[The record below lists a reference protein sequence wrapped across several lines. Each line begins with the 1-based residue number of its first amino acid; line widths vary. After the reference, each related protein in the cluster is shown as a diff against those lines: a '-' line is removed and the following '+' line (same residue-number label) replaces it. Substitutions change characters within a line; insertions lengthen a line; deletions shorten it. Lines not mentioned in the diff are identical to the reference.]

1 MKEIFS
7 ILQSRYKEGKSS
19 MLAVIVDER
28 GSAPR
33 GAGAV
38 MVVGENGLLC
48 GTIGGGNLEYQS
60 TKIAQQMLTEGT
72 SKLEH
77 FCLSPNQVA
86 DLGMICG
93 GNVDVL
99 FLYVPTGDGLVGA
112 MLDEACAAMQS
123 HRAAWMILPLDC
135 SGLGIYTAENGVY
148 GVDMPGVFSEQLA
161 ACRQGVLELNGEK
174 CYVQQL
180 FGAGIVYLFGGGHL
194 TKELVP
200 VIAHMGFRCV
210 VADDREEFSNP
221 ARFPDAENVQMVDFA
236 RLEGAFDIE
245 PEDYICIMTRGH
257 LGDYDCERFAL
268 TTPAC
273 YIGAVGSRRKTETVN
288 AKLIAAGFTK
298 NDLARVSTPIG
309 LDIMSETP
317 AEIAVSIAAQLILRR
332 AKRRKEGL

>member
-1 MKEIFS
+1 MKEIFE
-7 ILQSRYKEGKSS
+7 ILNDRYKTEKSS
-19 MLAVIVDER
+19 MFVVVVDDT

-33 GAGAV
+33 GAGAA
-38 MVVGENGLLC
+38 MAVGENGLIC

-60 TKIAQQMLTEGT
+60 TKMAQQLLLDGE

-77 FCLSPNQVA
+77 FRLSPNQVA

-99 FLYVPTGDGLVGA
+99 FLYVPTGDEPVGA
-112 MLDEACAAMQS
+112 MLADACDAMQR
-123 HRAAWMILPLDC
+123 HHAAWLILPLDC
-135 SGLGIYTAENGVY
+135 SGLGLYTAENGVY
-148 GVDMPGVFSEQLA
+148 GVDMPGVVSEQVA
-161 ACRQGVLELNGEK
+161 GCRQGVLELNGK
-174 CYVQQL
+174 SCYVQQL
-180 FGAGIVYLFGGGHL
+180 FGAGIVYLFCGGHL

-221 ARFPDAENVQMVDFA
+221 ARFPEAEKTLTVDFA
-236 RLEGAFDIE
+236 KLEGIFEIQ

-257 LGDYDCERFAL
+257 LGDYACESYAL

-273 YIGAVGSRRKTETVN
+273 YIGAVGSSRKTATINE
-288 AKLIAAGFTK
+288 KLLAAGFTQ
-298 NDLARVSTPIG
+298 DDIARVTTPIG

-317 AEIAVSIAAQLILRR
+317 AEIAVSIAAQLILHR
-332 AKRRKEGL
+332 AKRRKQGL

>member
-1 MKEIFS
+1 MKEIFE
-7 ILQSRYKEGKSS
+7 ILNDRYKTEKSS
-19 MLAVIVDER
+19 MFVVVVDDT

-33 GAGAV
+33 GAGAA
-38 MVVGENGLLC
+38 MAVGENGLIC

-60 TKIAQQMLTEGT
+60 TKMAQQLLLDGE

-77 FCLSPNQVA
+77 FRLSPNQVA

-99 FLYVPTGDGLVGA
+99 FLYVPTGDELVGA
-112 MLDEACAAMQS
+112 MLADACDAMQR
-123 HRAAWMILPLDC
+123 HRAAWLILPLDC
-135 SGLGIYTAENGVY
+135 SGLGLYTAENGVY
-148 GVDMPGVFSEQLA
+148 GVDMPGVVSEQVA
-161 ACRQGVLELNGEK
+161 GCRQGVLELNGK
-174 CYVQQL
+174 SCYVQQL

-221 ARFPDAENVQMVDFA
+221 ARFPEAEKTLTVDFA
-236 RLEGAFDIE
+236 KLDGVFEIQ

-257 LGDYDCERFAL
+257 LGDYACESYAL
-268 TTPAC
+268 TTAAC
-273 YIGAVGSRRKTETVN
+273 YIGAVGSSRKTATIN
-288 AKLIAAGFTK
+288 DKLLASGFTQ
-298 NDLARVSTPIG
+298 DDIARVTTPIG

-317 AEIAVSIAAQLILRR
+317 AEIAVSIAAQLILHR
-332 AKRRKEGL
+332 AKRRKQGL

>member
-1 MKEIFS
+1 MKEIFEV
-7 ILQSRYKEGKSS
+7 LHDRYKTRKSS
-19 MLAVIVDER
+19 LFVVIVDDT

-33 GAGAV
+33 GAGAA
-38 MVVGENGLLC
+38 MVVGENGLIC

-60 TKIAQQMLTEGT
+60 TKMAQQLLAEGK

-77 FCLSPNQVA
+77 FRLSPNQVA

-93 GNVDVL
+93 GDVDVL
-99 FLYVPTGDGLVGA
+99 FLYIPMGDEAVGA
-112 MLDEACAAMQS
+112 MLADACDAIKS
-123 HRAAWMILPLDC
+123 HRSAWMILPLDC

-148 GVDMPGVFSEQLA
+148 GVDMPGVVSEQLA
-161 ACRQGVLELNGEK
+161 GCRQGVLELNGK
-174 CYVQQL
+174 SCYVQQL

-200 VIAHMGFRCV
+200 VIARMGFRCV

-221 ARFPDAENVQMVDFA
+221 ERFPKAEKTLTVDFA
-236 RLEGAFDIE
+236 KLEGVFDIQ

-257 LGDYDCERFAL
+257 LGDYACESFAL

-273 YIGAVGSRRKTETVN
+273 YIGAVGSRRKTATINE
-288 AKLIAAGFTK
+288 KLLAAGFTSE
-298 NDLARVSTPIG
+298 DIARVTTPIG

-317 AEIAVSIAAQLILRR
+317 AEIAISIAAQLILHR
-332 AKRRKEGL
+332 AKRRKENL

>member
-7 ILQSRYKEGKSS
+7 ILQNRYEASKSS
-19 MLAVIVDER
+19 MFVVIVDER

-33 GAGAV
+33 GTGAV
-38 MVVGENGLLC
+38 MVVGEKGLLC

-60 TKIAQQMLTEGT
+60 TKIAQQLLTEGK

-77 FCLSPNQVA
+77 FILSPNQVA

-93 GNVDVL
+93 GNVDVM
-99 FLYVPTGDGLVGA
+99 FLYIPTGEETMGA
-112 MLDEACAAMQS
+112 TLDDACAAMQS
-123 HRAAWMILPLDC
+123 HRAAWIILPLDC

-148 GVDMPGVFSEQLA
+148 GVDMPGVASEQIA
-161 ACRQGVLELNGEK
+161 RIRQGVLELNGAK
-174 CYVQQL
+174 CYVHQL

-200 VIAHMGFRCV
+200 VIAHIGFRCI

-221 ARFPDAENVQMVDFA
+221 VRFPEAENTKMVDFA
-236 RLEGAFDIE
+236 GLEGVFDIE

-268 TTPAC
+268 TTSAC
-273 YIGAVGSRRKTETVN
+273 YIGAVGSRRKTETIN
-288 AKLIAAGFTK
+288 AKLLAVGFTQD
-298 NDLARVSTPIG
+298 DLARVSTPIG

-317 AEIAVSIAAQLILRR
+317 AEIAISIAAQLILHR

>member
-1 MKEIFS
+1 MKEIFT
-7 ILQSRYKEGKSS
+7 ILQDRYKAGKSS
-19 MLAVIVDER
+19 MFVVIVDDT

-33 GAGAV
+33 GAGAA
-38 MVVGENGLLC
+38 MVVGENGLIF

-60 TKIAQQMLTEGT
+60 TKISQQLLTEGK

-77 FCLSPNQVA
+77 FRLSPNQVA

-99 FLYVPTGDGLVGA
+99 FLYVPMGDESVGT
-112 MLDEACAAMQS
+112 MLDDACEAMQS
-123 HRAAWMILPLDC
+123 HRAAWLILPLNC
-135 SGLGIYTAENGVY
+135 SGLGLYTAENGVY
-148 GVDMPGVFSEQLA
+148 GIDMPGVVSEQVA
-161 ACRQGVLELNGEK
+161 GCRQGVLELNGKK

-210 VADDREEFSNP
+210 VADDRVEFSNP
-221 ARFPDAENVQMVDFA
+221 ERFPEAENTHTVDFSK
-236 RLEGAFDIE
+236 LEGVFDIQ

-257 LGDYDCERFAL
+257 LGDYDCERYAL
-268 TTPAC
+268 ITPAC
-273 YIGAVGSRRKTETVN
+273 YIGVVGSRRKTATINE
-288 AKLIAAGFTK
+288 KLLAAGFTQ
-298 NDLARVSTPIG
+298 NDLARVTTPIG

-317 AEIAVSIAAQLILRR
+317 AEIAISIAAQLILHR
-332 AKRRKEGL
+332 ARRRKEGV

>member
-7 ILQSRYKEGKSS
+7 TLQSRFKAGKSS
-19 MLAVIVDER
+19 LLVVVVDER

-38 MVVGENGLLC
+38 MVVGEDGLLC

-60 TKIAQQMLTEGT
+60 TKMAQQLLTEGK

-99 FLYVPTGDGLVGA
+99 FLYITTGDETVGA
-112 MLDEACAAMQS
+112 TLDDACAAMSS

-148 GVDMPGVFSEQLA
+148 GADMPGISSEQLA
-161 ACRQGVLELNGEK
+161 RFSQGVLELKGEK

-180 FGAGIVYLFGGGHL
+180 LGAGVVYLFGGGHL

-200 VIAHMGFRCV
+200 VIAHVGFRCV

-221 ARFPDAENVQMVDFA
+221 VRFPDAENVQRVDFA
-236 RLEGAFDIE
+236 RLEGVFDVQ

-273 YIGAVGSRRKTETVN
+273 YIGVVGSRRKTETVN
-288 AKLIAAGFTK
+288 AKLLAAGFLED
-298 NDLARVSTPIG
+298 DLDRVSTPIG

-317 AEIAVSIAAQLILRR
+317 AEIAISIAAQLILHR